1 MQMPARLWAT
11 ITQKPAH
18 KVALC
23 IPCIHTRDF
32 LHLITKG
39 RGPGAGGRG
48 PGAGGRGPGAGGRG
62 PGAGGRG
69 PGAGGRAVFTPLVTG
84 TPGGGGKVWGGDR
97 G

>member
-1 MQMPARLWAT
+1 M
-11 ITQKPAH
+11 TQKPAH

-48 PGAGGRGPGAGGRG
+48 PGAGGRGPGAGGR
-62 PGAGGRG
+62 
-69 PGAGGRAVFTPLVTG
+69 AVFTPLVTG
-84 TPGGGGKVWGGDR
+84 TPGVGEGGSRQNK
-97 G
+97 